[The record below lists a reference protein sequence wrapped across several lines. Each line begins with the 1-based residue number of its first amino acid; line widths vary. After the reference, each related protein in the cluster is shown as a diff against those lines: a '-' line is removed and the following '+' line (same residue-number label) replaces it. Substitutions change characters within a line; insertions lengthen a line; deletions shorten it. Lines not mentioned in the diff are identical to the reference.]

1 MIYFTVPKE
10 PHITSSQCS
19 HPVVSGDSS
28 CSDHQC
34 SWIPAGMG
42 VGLQQVMSLCIIQ
55 MLFDVIMDNYDNTI
69 PGSGQVSIYSGKM
82 LFNS

>member
-1 MIYFTVPKE
+1 
-10 PHITSSQCS
+10 
-19 HPVVSGDSS
+19 
-28 CSDHQC
+28 
-34 SWIPAGMG
+34 MG